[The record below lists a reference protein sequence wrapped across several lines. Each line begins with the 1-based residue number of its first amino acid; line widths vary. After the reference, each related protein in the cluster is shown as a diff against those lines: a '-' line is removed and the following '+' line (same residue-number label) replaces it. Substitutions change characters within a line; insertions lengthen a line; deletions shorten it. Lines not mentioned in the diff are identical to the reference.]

1 MRAGEAVTGEGVE
14 RARNLG
20 GVVCEIL
27 NSVPLDALV
36 VFGGD
41 TAAGIVHALG
51 NPPIFPVREV
61 VPGVALSR
69 LPAAGL
75 ECLITKA
82 GGFGAADILS
92 RLRELLTKE
101 RCE

>member
-1 MRAGEAVTGEGVE
+1 M
-14 RARNLG
+14 
-20 GVVCEIL
+20 
-27 NSVPLDALV
+27 

-41 TAAGIVHALG
+41 TAAGILRALG
-51 NPPIFPVREV
+51 DPPIFPVREV